1 MTSMVVGAEVA
12 GGPIAY
18 EKPHLPL
25 AMAKALHFLWW
36 FAPM

>member
-1 MTSMVVGAEVA
+1 MVVGAEVA

-25 AMAKALHFLWW
+25 AMAEVIRY
-36 FAPM
+36 